1 MNSDYGMPSES
12 PVFVLCTP
20 RSGSSLLRYIL
31 DTHPRICCP
40 AELSLGEV
48 CEHLY
53 GAVYFTTA
61 QVSASGEE
69 AQSEFAST
77 EVRRIVN
84 DLMGSY
90 AKVKN
95 KQIWCEKT
103 PKNLQHLPALQ
114 KTFPDATFICI
125 YRNCMDMV
133 HSCIEASKYGK
144 MDELWD
150 YARIFESWIEQTQEL
165 LKFERNNKAK
175 CIRIKYE
182 SLVTSPLK
190 SLNQLFA
197 FLGVEWDEGL
207 LDQVFLVPH
216 DAGPGDVKVVFSN
229 NIYTTS
235 IGKGAAIRRDSIPAG
250 LLQKINALLRELDY
264 PEVGPDWDCLPSPYL
279 ITQAKTD
286 GKQRLSY
293 VGEVFTTYMPQQA
306 EKHKETL
313 KGMNGTLK
321 FIVKG
326 ENGGIWKIDLTS
338 LPHRITT
345 EDGQTDCTIITTSS
359 DLVQMANGELNAGEC
374 FLQSRLQVLGNKVL
388 AYKFGQV
395 LFSN

>member
-1 MNSDYGMPSES
+1 MNSNDGKHAAS

-31 DTHPRICCP
+31 DAHPDICCP

-48 CEHLY
+48 CERLY

-61 QVSASGEE
+61 QVSATGDE
-69 AQSEFAST
+69 AQSEFASD

-90 AKVKN
+90 AKLKH

-114 KTFPDATFICI
+114 KTFPDANFICL

-165 LKFERNNKAK
+165 LKFERNNKGK
-175 CIRIKYE
+175 CIRVKYE
-182 SLVTSPLK
+182 SLVTSPLE
-190 SLNQLFA
+190 SLNHLFT
-197 FLGVEWDEGL
+197 FLGVEWEESL
-207 LDQVFLVPH
+207 LDQVFLAPH
-216 DAGPGDVKVVFSN
+216 DAGPGDVKVVFSKD
-229 NIYTTS
+229 IYITS
-235 IGKGAAIRRDSIPAG
+235 VGKGAAIKRDSISAG
-250 LLQKINALLRELDY
+250 LLQKINALLGELDY
-264 PEVGPDWDCLPSPYL
+264 PEVGPDWDRLPSPYL
-279 ITQAKTD
+279 TAQARPH
-286 GKQRLSY
+286 GKQRLAA
-293 VGEVFTTYMPQQA
+293 VGEVFTTYMSRQA

-313 KGMNGTLK
+313 RGINGTLK

-326 ENGGIWKIDLTS
+326 AGGGIWKIDLTS
-338 LPHRITT
+338 SPHRVTT
-345 EDGQTDCTIITTSS
+345 EDGKTDCTITTTSS
-359 DLVQMANGELNAGEC
+359 DLVQMVNGELNAGEC
-374 FLQSRLQVLGNKVL
+374 FLQSRLQVVGNQEL

-395 LFSN
+395 LFNN